1 VYPLFFL
8 SGASGLI
15 YQVIWVRE
23 FGNVFGNTIHS
34 AALVIAVFMVG
45 LGVGSYIAGIWA
57 DRRHASAPECLLR
70 VYGYCEIGIA
80 GWGLAVSSLLPHLG
94 ALSAAVSAYTTD
106 ADGWYRLS
114 VGSHGARYAIAVL
127 LLTPITI
134 VMGGTLTLLIRHLV
148 GSNLATAGWTIG
160 ALYGMNTA
168 GAAIGCFLTDYAFV
182 PHIGVHGSQLVAV
195 LLNLV
200 AGVGALRLASSGS
213 PGLTVRPPP
222 NVTGENASR
231 SLVIATGTAIL
242 LSGLAAMGM
251 EIVWFRHLAILLG
264 SIRSVFSLLLT
275 VILVSIWVGSMCG
288 GYLHR
293 RLGRPALW
301 YMLAQALFV
310 VSALVGVASGDLNQI
325 AHERAAMVAT
335 FHSTSGWP
343 RALAELWITARPLL
357 REVALPALLMGFAYP
372 LANAMIQRTEVLVGR
387 RAGVLYLA
395 NTLGAVF
402 GALLAGFA
410 LLPTLGIQHSV
421 TVLAL
426 IAALGLAPLG
436 VALRSAAVA
445 RADRRPLVIGCVF
458 SSAVVATTIAL
469 WSSLPADFV
478 ITRLLGP
485 TRPGEQ
491 RLTVS
496 EGLTEVLAVTEMPG
510 ERRVLNANGY
520 AMSGTSRVSRRYMRA
535 AAHVPLLSLEAPER
549 VLVIGFGVGNTLHA
563 ASLHPT
569 IVGLEA
575 VDLSRHILGHASYF
589 SATNGG
595 VITDP
600 RLSVYINDG
609 RHHLRMRPPASFDLI
624 TMEPPPIAHAG
635 VTALYSRDFYEL
647 VRTRLK
653 PRGYVTQWLPAHQ
666 VPAETTLSVVRA
678 FIDVFP
684 QSVLLSGFA
693 TELILMGVNDSKL
706 EIDPALV
713 QKRLD
718 LAPAVRKD
726 MQGIDLG
733 SLTEIV
739 GLFAGSA
746 QTLERATR
754 FSVPVTDDD
763 PILEYAV
770 RSPLSEHTI
779 PASLFDVETV
789 SAWCPQ
795 CFGSG
800 RPAELADLTVY
811 LTILGRLYEDPT
823 FLEWPRQPSHPG
835 VIRLDPIMR
844 QTITRSPYLRQL
856 VPFGTR

>member
-1 VYPLFFL
+1 
-8 SGASGLI
+8 
-15 YQVIWVRE
+15 
-23 FGNVFGNTIHS
+23 
-34 AALVIAVFMVG
+34 
-45 LGVGSYIAGIWA
+45 
-57 DRRHASAPECLLR
+57 
-70 VYGYCEIGIA
+70 
-80 GWGLAVSSLLPHLG
+80 
-94 ALSAAVSAYTTD
+94 
-106 ADGWYRLS
+106 
-114 VGSHGARYAIAVL
+114 
-127 LLTPITI
+127 
-134 VMGGTLTLLIRHLV
+134 
-148 GSNLATAGWTIG
+148 
-160 ALYGMNTA
+160 
-168 GAAIGCFLTDYAFV
+168 
-182 PHIGVHGSQLVAV
+182 
-195 LLNLV
+195 
-200 AGVGALRLASSGS
+200 
-213 PGLTVRPPP
+213 
-222 NVTGENASR
+222 
-231 SLVIATGTAIL
+231 
-242 LSGLAAMGM
+242 
-251 EIVWFRHLAILLG
+251 
-264 SIRSVFSLLLT
+264 
-275 VILVSIWVGSMCG
+275 
-288 GYLHR
+288 
-293 RLGRPALW
+293 
-301 YMLAQALFV
+301 
-310 VSALVGVASGDLNQI
+310 
-325 AHERAAMVAT
+325 
-335 FHSTSGWP
+335 
-343 RALAELWITARPLL
+343 
-357 REVALPALLMGFAYP
+357 LLMGFAYP

-402 GALLAGFA
+402 GALSAGFA

-426 IAALGLAPLG
+426 TAALGLAPLG
-436 VALRSAAVA
+436 VTLRSAAVP
-445 RADRRPLVIGCVF
+445 RVDRRPLFIGFVL

-469 WSSLPADFV
+469 WSSLPTDYV

-496 EGLTEVLAVTEMPG
+496 EGLTEVLAVTDRPG
-510 ERRVLNANGY
+510 ERRVLNTNGY

-563 ASLHPT
+563 ASLHPS
-569 IVGLEA
+569 IVGLET

-666 VPAETTLSVVRA
+666 VPGETTLSVVRA

-713 QKRLD
+713 QRRLD

-726 MQGIDLG
+726 MKSIDLG
-733 SLTEIV
+733 TLTEIV
-739 GLFAGSA
+739 GLFAGSPE
-746 QTLERATR
+746 TLERATR
-754 FSVPVTDDD
+754 LSVPVTDDY

-779 PASLFDVETV
+779 PVSLFDVGTI

-811 LTILGRLYEDPT
+811 LTILGRLYADPA
-823 FLEWPRQPSHPG
+823 FLEWPRQTSHPG
-835 VIRLDPIMR
+835 AVRLDPTMQ
-844 QTITRSPYLRQL
+844 QTISRSPYLRQFVRL
-856 VPFGTR
+856 GTH